1 MAKITL
7 QNICVGTTFCQ
18 PELVSPH
25 NQMMRVTGIKYNKNA
40 GKPCYDM
47 WGGKVWEE
55 PFATIEAVGELTGE
69 QKGYTVQSEDSDL
82 SSWLTFC
89 TPEQRINSIYASR
102 KDNTIRVIK
111 RNLPE
116 MIQAVTELP
125 KFAKQLNDDEDM
137 KKVIE
142 MLGRLAVITF

>member
-1 MAKITL
+1 MGTIT
-7 QNICVGTTFCQ
+7 IKDIKVGTTFCQ

-40 GKPCYDM
+40 GKPCKDM
-47 WGGKVWEE
+47 WGGTVWAE

-69 QKGYTVQSEDSDL
+69 QKGYTVQTEDSDL

-89 TPEQRINSIYASR
+89 TPEQRIDLVYASR
-102 KDNTIRVIK
+102 KANAINIIK

-116 MIQAVTELP
+116 MIAAIQELP
-125 KFAKQLNDDEDM
+125 KFAKQLNGDEDM

>member
-1 MAKITL
+1 MGTIT
-7 QNICVGTTFCQ
+7 IKDIKVGTTYCQ

-25 NQMMRVTGIKYNKNA
+25 NQMMKITGIKYNKHA
-40 GKPCYDM
+40 GRPCKDM
-47 WGGKVWEE
+47 WGGTVWAE
-55 PFATIEAVGELTGE
+55 PFATIEAVGLLTGE
-69 QKGYTVQSEDSDL
+69 VGGFTVQTEDSDL

-89 TPEQRINSIYASR
+89 TPEERINAIYASR
-102 KDNTIRVIK
+102 KDNAIRVIK

-116 MIQAVTELP
+116 MIAAIQELP
-125 KFAKQLNDDEDM
+125 KFAKQLNGDEDM

>member
-1 MAKITL
+1 MGTIT
-7 QNICVGTTFCQ
+7 IKDIKVGTTFCQ

-25 NQMMRVTGIKYNKNA
+25 NQMMTVVDIEYNKDG
-40 GKPCYDM
+40 GKPVYDM

-55 PFATIEAVGELTGE
+55 PFATILAKGALTGE
-69 QKGYTVQSEDSDL
+69 ISRYTVQSRNSDL

-89 TPEQRINSIYASR
+89 TPEQRIDLVYASR
-102 KDNTIRVIK
+102 KADAINVIK

-116 MIQAVTELP
+116 MIAAIQELP
-125 KFAKQLNDDEDM
+125 KFAKQLNGDEDM